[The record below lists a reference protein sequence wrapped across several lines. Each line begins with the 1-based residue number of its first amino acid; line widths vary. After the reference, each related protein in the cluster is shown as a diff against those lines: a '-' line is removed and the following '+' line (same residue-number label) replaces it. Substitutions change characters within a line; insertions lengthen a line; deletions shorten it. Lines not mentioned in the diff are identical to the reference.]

1 MKRIRAG
8 WMVVVAATL
17 AVAVSPVL
25 GGTPEGSWKGEIK
38 IPGSPLAVEVH
49 LAVNQGVWSGAI
61 TIPAQQLRGL
71 VLESVTVEESSVS
84 FVIPGIPGDPGYRGD
99 LGEAGDVIAGTFS
112 QGGYTFRLDLT
123 RDTTGD
129 ATLAALD
136 GFEKFVEEAMTTF
149 QVPGAAVAIVKDDR
163 VLLAR
168 GFGFRD
174 LEAKE
179 PVTADTLF
187 AIGSAT
193 KAFTSFL
200 LATLV
205 DEGVMA
211 WDTPVRRYLP
221 WFALADSSMSER
233 LTPRDLVTH
242 RSGLPRHDLVWY
254 NNLTASR
261 EELVRRLAHLPASAD
276 LRERYQYNNM
286 MFLTAGVLAESLTC
300 ATWEEAVRARIL
312 DPLGMTSTNFSV
324 VDSQAAADH
333 ALPYRERDGK
343 VERIPFRDISTVG
356 PAGSINSTANDM
368 TRWLRMQLGG
378 GRFEGRTVVERA
390 VLAETHRPHMVT
402 EGTPERADISPATY
416 GLGWFTDTYRGHA
429 RIHHGGAIDGF
440 LTMVSMLPRDGIGMV
455 VMVNM
460 NGSPLPELL
469 VRSAFDRLL
478 GLEPVDWVGDA
489 ASRRERAREAD
500 REAREKGDTFRRTG
514 TRPARGLADYAGT
527 YHHPGYGEVVVRTA
541 GRGLEVEYNG
551 IVAPLEHWHFE
562 VFNGVRGGADET
574 LADIKFQFRDDVR
587 GNVAAVAAAL
597 EPAVDEV
604 VFRRRPDA
612 WMSDP
617 KALERLTGTYQL
629 PTVAVRV
636 ALRGTALTLFIPGQ
650 PVRELV
656 PMLGEE
662 FAVKGATVARVRFD
676 EDARTGEV
684 SLVLDQPGRV
694 YTAPRTK

>member
-1 MKRIRAG
+1 MRNGRAC
-8 WMVVVAATL
+8 VL
-17 AVAVSPVL
+17 AVAAMAFLAAVSPAL
-25 GGTPEGSWKGEIK
+25 GADPEGAWKGEIRV
-38 IPGSPLAVEVH
+38 PGSPLAVEITF
-49 LAVNQGVWSGAI
+49 AVSNGNWSGAI
-61 TIPAQQLRGL
+61 TIPAQQLFGL
-71 VLESVTVEESSVS
+71 ALHSVAVEAGEVS
-84 FVIPGIPGDPGYRGD
+84 FTIPGIPGDPSYKGTLDESGD
-99 LGEAGDVIAGTFS
+99 TIGGTFS
-112 QGGYTFRLDLT
+112 QGGYTFRLDLV
-123 RDTTGD
+123 RDTAED
-129 ATLAALD
+129 AALVALA
-136 GFEKFVEEAMTTF
+136 GFEALVEEAMKTF
-149 QVPGAAVAIVKDDR
+149 QVPGAAIAIVKDDQ
-163 VLLAR
+163 VVMAR
-168 GFGFRD
+168 GFGYRD
-174 LEAKE
+174 VEARE

-286 MFLTAGVLAESLTC
+286 MFLTAGVLAESLTG

-312 DPLGMTSTNFSV
+312 DPLDMTSTNFSV

-378 GRFEGRTVVERA
+378 GRLEGRTVVERA

-455 VMVNM
+455 VMVNLG
-460 NGSPLPELL
+460 GSPLPELL

-489 ASRRERAREAD
+489 AARRERSREAD
-500 REAREKGDTFRRTG
+500 REARQKSDAFRRTG
-514 TRPARGLADYAGT
+514 TRPARALAEYAGT
-527 YHHPGYGEVVVRTA
+527 YDHPGYGDLVIRTA
-541 GRGLEVEYNG
+541 GRGLEAEYNG

-562 VFNGVRGGADET
+562 VFNGVRGGADDT
-574 LADIKFQFRDDVR
+574 LADIKFQFGDDVR
-587 GNVAAVAAAL
+587 GNVATVSAAL
-597 EPAVDEV
+597 EPAVEAV
-604 VFRRRPDA
+604 VFKRRPDA
-612 WMSDP
+612 WMTDP
-617 KALERLTGTYQL
+617 EALERFTGDYQL
-629 PTVAVRV
+629 PTVAVTV
-636 ALRGTALTLFIPGQ
+636 ALRGTALTLSIPGQ

-656 PMLGEE
+656 PMLGGE

-676 EDARTGEV
+676 EDARTGGV

-694 YTAPRTK
+694 YTAPRKE